1 MSQLI
6 EILSDR
12 PIIIAILLFWPAFL
26 WAAKC
31 ISQKVLFRYQDNIK

>member
-12 PIIIAILLFWPAFL
+12 PIIIAILLFWPIFL
-26 WAAKC
+26 WISKC
-31 ISQKVLFRYQDNIK
+31 ISQKVLFKYQEK